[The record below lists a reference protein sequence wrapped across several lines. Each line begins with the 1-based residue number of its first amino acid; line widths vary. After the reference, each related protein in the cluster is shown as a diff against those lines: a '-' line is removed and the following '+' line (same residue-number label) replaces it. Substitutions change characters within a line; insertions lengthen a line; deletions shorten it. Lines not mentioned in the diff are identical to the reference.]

1 MKDQEA
7 AIKTMEYEIS
17 TLLSVCLG
25 VPACVRS
32 SCQDGSFEVMKVNVV
47 LASDESSGL

>member
-1 MKDQEA
+1 
-7 AIKTMEYEIS
+7 MEYQIL

-25 VPACVRS
+25 VPVWDPGVKIR
-32 SCQDGSFEVMKVNVV
+32 SFEVKKVNVV